1 MAYLDA
7 LLGFDTRTE
16 KQKEQTKERS
26 REYKN
31 KLDEL
36 GITDIRERLERVRSY
51 LFLTRVRESR
61 SPIVIDVR
69 GKLGRAKTGSIN
81 MLHGAEILVEKYKLP
96 SREARKIFAEW
107 ASFSH

>member
-16 KQKEQTKERS
+16 KEKEQAKKRS

-31 KLDEL
+31 KLNEL
-36 GITDIRERLERVRSY
+36 GITNTRERLERVRAY

-69 GKLGRAKTGSIN
+69 GKLGRAKTRRCLEVSLCRFETSN
-81 MLHGAEILVEKYKLP
+81 
-96 SREARKIFAEW
+96 
-107 ASFSH
+107 